1 MLNPVAAC
9 SLCSSSI
16 SLDTYKAFAQV
27 LERSEGQ
34 RIEGEHKIDCDKQ
47 RQIRCTPSSNTTYPK
62 LAGQHEPRAYS
73 ENCHGLSWKATEM
86 LLAVSTAPASQ
97 GSQIPLPVYQ
107 CSQAE
112 RLIESAS

>member
-47 RQIRCTPSSNTTYPK
+47 AASNTVYPK
-62 LAGQHEPRAYS
+62 LKYD
-73 ENCHGLSWKATEM
+73 
-86 LLAVSTAPASQ
+86 V
-97 GSQIPLPVYQ
+97 
-107 CSQAE
+107 SQA
-112 RLIESAS
+112 RRSARASCLFRKLPWAQLESNRNAPGSEHSPG